1 MGPQPDLPGLGPGI
15 GEAGGV
21 LAVLILAMTAMKA
34 RRVLAS
40 SSLYVAPLP
49 LGPLPLGL
57 SSSSFKILR
66 LSVLFLICC
75 YFLSFS
81 SVS

>member
-1 MGPQPDLPGLGPGI
+1 MAVVGCGLLLREGMGPQPDLPGLGPGI

-21 LAVLILAMTAMKA
+21 LAVLILAMMAMKA
-34 RRVLAS
+34 MRVLAS

-57 SSSSFKILR
+57 SSS
-66 LSVLFLICC
+66 
-75 YFLSFS
+75 FS
-81 SVS
+81 